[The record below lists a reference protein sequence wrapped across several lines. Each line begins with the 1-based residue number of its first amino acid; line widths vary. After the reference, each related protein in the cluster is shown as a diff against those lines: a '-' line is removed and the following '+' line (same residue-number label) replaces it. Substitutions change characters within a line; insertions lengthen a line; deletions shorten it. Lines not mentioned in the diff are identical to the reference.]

1 MENVIDFFSFSDPNV
16 RYVTLGII
24 FIMACAAMVGT
35 FTFLT
40 KKSLLG
46 DAIAHAVLPGICV
59 GFMLAGTKNPFVLI
73 PAAFAFG
80 WLSLLCID
88 FITNKSR
95 IKEDTAIGLV
105 LSLFFAIGIF
115 LLTII
120 QKNGNANQSG
130 LDHFLFGKAAALV
143 MGDIIAFSI
152 VALLLM
158 LLTLLFFKE
167 FTLISFDKNFA
178 ISSGVPVRALEILQ
192 TGMIVLTVV
201 IGIQAVGVVLMAAVL
216 ITPAAVARY
225 WTDNIKTMLAIALLT
240 GVFSGIAG
248 AYLSYSA
255 PNMPTGPWIV
265 IFISTLALLSF
276 FLSPKKGIINKILKQ
291 KRYKR
296 QIQDENVLKTL
307 YQLGEKTNQFFL
319 SQQEASI
326 SDKRFFAKNI
336 LSNSLHRLMRNGFVT
351 KQKNAWQLT
360 DAGKL
365 RGQRLVKIHRLW
377 ELYLTTYANI
387 APDHVH
393 EDADTIEHFLTPEL
407 EAALEQQ
414 LNFPEKDPHQT
425 IIPYQ

>member
-143 MGDIIAFSI
+143 MEDIIAFSI

-167 FTLISFDKNFA
+167 FTLS
-178 ISSGVPVRALEILQ
+178 LE
-192 TGMIVLTVV
+192 
-201 IGIQAVGVVLMAAVL
+201 
-216 ITPAAVARY
+216 
-225 WTDNIKTMLAIALLT
+225 
-240 GVFSGIAG
+240 
-248 AYLSYSA
+248 
-255 PNMPTGPWIV
+255 
-265 IFISTLALLSF
+265 
-276 FLSPKKGIINKILKQ
+276 
-291 KRYKR
+291 
-296 QIQDENVLKTL
+296 
-307 YQLGEKTNQFFL
+307 
-319 SQQEASI
+319 
-326 SDKRFFAKNI
+326 
-336 LSNSLHRLMRNGFVT
+336 SL
-351 KQKNAWQLT
+351 
-360 DAGKL
+360 
-365 RGQRLVKIHRLW
+365 
-377 ELYLTTYANI
+377 
-387 APDHVH
+387 
-393 EDADTIEHFLTPEL
+393 
-407 EAALEQQ
+407 
-414 LNFPEKDPHQT
+414 
-425 IIPYQ
+425 